1 MSKGCHLLIKQGA
14 KLVESA
20 QDILEEL
27 QYASTA
33 TVMQAMAGAP
43 EFDTQALDTQA
54 AQVLE
59 ALGFD
64 AVDADTLAGRCQLDI
79 AALHAQLLTLEL
91 SRRLEILPGNLYRRL
106 D

>member
-1 MSKGCHLLIKQGA
+1 LIKQGA

-27 QYASTA
+27 QYAATA
-33 TVMQAMAGAP
+33 TVMPAMTAAP
-43 EFDTQALDTQA
+43 DFATQAIDAQA
-54 AQVLE
+54 ARVLE

-79 AALHAQLLTLEL
+79 AALNAQLLTLEL